1 MFVIEAS
8 FEETITFI
16 DVAFAEDAVVLDASF
31 TDNDHFLTSEIQ
43 IDYSGDPLTP
53 YDGPYDA
60 TPSTTRQIFATKDKK
75 ND

>member
-31 TDNDHFLTSEIQ
+31 TDNDHFLTSEI
-43 IDYSGDPLTP
+43 
-53 YDGPYDA
+53 
-60 TPSTTRQIFATKDKK
+60 
-75 ND
+75 